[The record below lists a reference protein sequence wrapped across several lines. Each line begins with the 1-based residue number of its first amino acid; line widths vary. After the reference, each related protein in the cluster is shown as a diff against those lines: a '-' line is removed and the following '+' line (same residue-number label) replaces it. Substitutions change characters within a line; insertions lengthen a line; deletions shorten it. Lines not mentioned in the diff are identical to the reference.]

1 MTAPRTE
8 QAKAPC
14 GEGLILTLTSVLII
28 VIMAAL
34 FALAVVFIARNG
46 GWSSE
51 KGCHGDCAKCHES
64 CGEKPETGS
73 K

>member
-1 MTAPRTE
+1 M
-8 QAKAPC
+8 
-14 GEGLILTLTSVLII
+14 TLTSVLII